1 MLMPDPLS
9 RARVLALA
17 PLLAVVAWLPGAAA
31 EWFGEPRPG
40 DGPHLVYIDRPSTP
54 LPEGYLAEPPPLTLR
69 PAEQVPEQIDLRGN
83 EIVRPVERYGIDQS
97 GALYELHSPETELPQ
112 LPPPEL

>member
-1 MLMPDPLS
+1 MPDPLS
-9 RARVLALA
+9 GARVLVLA
-17 PLLAVVAWLPGAAA
+17 PLVAAVAWLPGAAV

-40 DGPHLVYIDRPSTP
+40 AGPHLVYIDRPTTP
-54 LPEGYLAEPPPLTLR
+54 LPGGYLAEPPPLTLR
-69 PAEQVPEQIDLRGN
+69 HAEQVPEQIDLRGN
-83 EIVRPVERYGIDQS
+83 EIVRPVERYGIDHR